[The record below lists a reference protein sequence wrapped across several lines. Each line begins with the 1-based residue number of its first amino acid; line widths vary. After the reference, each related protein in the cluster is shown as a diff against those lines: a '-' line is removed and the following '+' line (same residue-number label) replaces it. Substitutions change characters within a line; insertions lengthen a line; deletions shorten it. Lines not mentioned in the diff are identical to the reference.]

1 MSNEKKTKKP
11 SRLSKNT
18 LKTAKRLLKYV
29 TETYKLRFVLVF
41 VCILISSV
49 ASISVSLSLKYMLD
63 DFIIPLIGQ
72 ESPDFTRFY
81 QALAVLGCVFLMG
94 VLSTFIYTRMM
105 VYIGQGVLKRVRDD
119 MFEHMQTL
127 PIRYFDQNTNGSI
140 MSLYT
145 NDTDTLQPDDQPVDS
160 AGADVLFYNYCNVY
174 CHAGV
179 KPSADTACS
188 CRYRHLNSCNK
199 SYRRKQR

>member
-63 DFIIPLIGQ
+63 
-72 ESPDFTRFY
+72 
-81 QALAVLGCVFLMG
+81 
-94 VLSTFIYTRMM
+94 
-105 VYIGQGVLKRVRDD
+105 
-119 MFEHMQTL
+119 
-127 PIRYFDQNTNGSI
+127 
-140 MSLYT
+140 
-145 NDTDTLQPDDQPVDS
+145 
-160 AGADVLFYNYCNVY
+160 
-174 CHAGV
+174 
-179 KPSADTACS
+179 
-188 CRYRHLNSCNK
+188 
-199 SYRRKQR
+199 